1 MTGTVTGERTV
12 LVILP
17 MGNGMA
23 QTALSGIRA
32 ASAARH
38 WHILTA
44 ETERAADGSLRIER
58 SSGSVATVGEFAAL
72 MRPDGVIVWGYALSP
87 DEVAAHVG
95 SVPSVFID
103 PPFGDSSS
111 GRHRCAVVRGDAT
124 SVASLVARELLSR
137 DVGDLAFVPSE
148 EDESWNWE
156 RREAF
161 RDCAR
166 VAGTRYHEFNA
177 QCTMHNA
184 QSGMRKGTRAEALRR
199 WLAALP
205 KPCGVFAA
213 NDKTGDEVLEA
224 CAAQGIAV
232 PQDVSVVGVDNLVY
246 LCESTSPTLSS
257 ITMNHRREGLAAAE
271 LLAGWM
277 DTPDRPPPSRA
288 IPAMTLV
295 RRASS
300 RPVGDRRVA
309 RAQEAIRLHA
319 CEESFNPRVAI
330 REMGVCRSH
339 GFALF
344 RTVTGHTILDEIHG
358 VRLARAREMLADG
371 VAPDAVAS
379 ACGYASHAD
388 FRRVFQRYSGVTVRQ
403 WVVAQHD
410 GQS

>member
-1 MTGTVTGERTV
+1 MTEERTV

-32 ASAARH
+32 ASAARG

-95 SVPSVFID
+95 SVPVVFID
-103 PPFGDSSS
+103 PPFGDASS
-111 GRHRCAVVRGDAT
+111 GRHQCAVVRGDAK
-124 SVASLVARELLSR
+124 SVASLAARELLIQ
-137 DVGDLAFVPSE
+137 DVGDLVFVPSE

-166 VAGTRYHEFNA
+166 VAGTRYHQFEWK
-177 QCTMHNA
+177 
-184 QSGMRKGTRAEALRR
+184 REKGKGKRGHPSLSTGGSRTEALRR

-213 NDKTGDEVLEA
+213 NDKTGDEVLVA

-232 PQDVSVVGVDNLVY
+232 PQDASVVGVDNLVY

-257 ITMNHRREGLAAAE
+257 ITMNHRREGIAAAE
-271 LLAGWM
+271 LLARWM
-277 DTPDRPPPSRA
+277 DAPDRPPPSRA

-300 RPVGDRRVA
+300 RPVRDRRVA
-309 RAQEAIRLHA
+309 KAQEAIRLHA
-319 CEESFNPRVAI
+319 CEESFNPRAAI

-344 RTVTGHTILDEIHG
+344 RSVTGHTILDEIHG
-358 VRLARAREMLADG
+358 VRLARAKEMLADG
-371 VAPDAVAS
+371 APPDAVAS

-403 WVVAQHD
+403 WIVAQHR